1 MNRIR
6 DFCKIAS
13 LFTHGSKTQLNVCV
27 VLATLICVLFVF
39 FSPLK
44 EVDIPKELIEKLSHS
59 EINSISDLQRL
70 LEIDSVGKFCL
81 LL

>member
-13 LFTHGSKTQLNVCV
+13 LFTHGSKTQLNVFV
-27 VLATLICVLFVF
+27 VLSTLICVLFVF